1 MKTERVA
8 GGGIEGGR
16 EERQKEEEKEYI
28 KSRLGCLTTWY
39 PSQAGRPA
47 GFHEDRYAGRLVGLQ
62 GRKCVVRL
70 S

>member
-1 MKTERVA
+1 MKRRGKMTTGIEGG

-16 EERQKEEEKEYI
+16 RERQKEEEKEYI

-39 PSQAGRPA
+39 TLLPGPGWQAGR
-47 GFHEDRYAGRLVGLQ
+47 
-62 GRKCVVRL
+62 L